1 MRRRMLRRHT
11 LENELRRAIEGNQLS
26 LVYQPIVS
34 LETGEVQSVEG
45 LLRWRHPTAGDV
57 GPAEFIPIAEDS
69 NLILPIGDWV
79 LREGVRQMTD
89 WIARLG
95 PVAPPTISL
104 NLSRKQFIRS
114 DLPEQIRTIL
124 AAAGL
129 SPERL
134 QLEVT
139 EDSFASDVPV
149 AIAAMNALRQLKVR
163 IAIDDFGAGCSSFA
177 ALHEFPAD
185 VLKVD
190 GSMLSD
196 IEGSQDTAALVHS
209 LAVLVRNLGLTMVAE
224 GVERASQAIV
234 LQERAASLPKGF
246 SSLDLCRRIS
256 WKRC

>member
-1 MRRRMLRRHT
+1 M
-11 LENELRRAIEGNQLS
+11 
-26 LVYQPIVS
+26 
-34 LETGEVQSVEG
+34 
-45 LLRWRHPTAGDV
+45 
-57 GPAEFIPIAEDS
+57 
-69 NLILPIGDWV
+69 
-79 LREGVRQMTD
+79 
-89 WIARLG
+89 ARC
-95 PVAPPTISL
+95 AATISL
-104 NLSRKQFIRS
+104 IFLASNSFVAICPSKFARF
-114 DLPEQIRTIL
+114 

-139 EDSFASDVPV
+139 EDSFASDVPA

-177 ALHEFPAD
+177 SLHEFPAD

-234 LQERAASLPKGF
+234 LQELGCQLAQGF
-246 SSLDLCRRIS
+246 FFARPMPPDQLEALLIERSAETNVAGAMAFENRWSQRMEIES
-256 WKRC
+256 FSEPFET